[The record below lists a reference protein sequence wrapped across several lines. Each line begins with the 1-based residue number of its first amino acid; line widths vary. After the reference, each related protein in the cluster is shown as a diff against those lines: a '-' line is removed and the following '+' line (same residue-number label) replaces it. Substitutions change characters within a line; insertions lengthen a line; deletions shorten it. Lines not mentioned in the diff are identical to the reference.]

1 MQKENGKEEYCP
13 CGHFF
18 SIFIDIKVENFDIL
32 IKQCNKS
39 IKHKK
44 QLLLPNFRA
53 VENNNIRLG
62 RESTF
67 KKNVLLLF

>member
-1 MQKENGKEEYCP
+1 MDNAI
-13 CGHFF
+13 
-18 SIFIDIKVENFDIL
+18 SLLNI
-32 IKQCNKS
+32 
-39 IKHKK
+39 KK

-67 KKNVLLLF
+67 EWIYLDEKIFI